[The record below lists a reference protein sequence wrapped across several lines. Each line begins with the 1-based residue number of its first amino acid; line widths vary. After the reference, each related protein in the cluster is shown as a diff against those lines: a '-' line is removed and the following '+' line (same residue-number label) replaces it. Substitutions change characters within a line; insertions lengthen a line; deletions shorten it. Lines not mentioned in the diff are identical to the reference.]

1 MSKFMTDVFFLI
13 MLFLIGIGV
22 VTNVSSSND
31 IGVSGSVE
39 DFDQDVS
46 NGDTIQDG
54 YLDGIHGAEQYEGNG
69 VAKTVEKIGKFIVNG
84 TDKIIEII
92 LDGVKGLLD

>member
-13 MLFLIGIGV
+13 MLFLVGIGV
-22 VTNVSSSND
+22 VIDGTSSND

-46 NGDTIQDG
+46 NGDTVQDG
-54 YLDGIHGAEQYEGNG
+54 YLDGIQGVEQYEGNG
-69 VAKTVEKIGKFIVNG
+69 VAKTVEKIGRFIVDG
-84 TDKIIEII
+84 TGRVIEII